1 MFGEFLDMHDLRAL
15 IAAMPACSF
24 PPMRDRAVWE
34 KIDGEDREDLL
45 AYYAQMKDTP
55 YPMLLASQ
63 FMAFVKTGSRK
74 AYEDP
79 YFLRRKKLIASVMH
93 MCLTGT
99 DEALCDVIDGVW
111 CILDESTWVISAHNV
126 NPFPGT
132 VKAADKPLPDVD
144 DRYVDL
150 FSAQTAMVLAY
161 TCHLVGDCLD
171 RQAPVIKRRVQKEI
185 EARVLTPF
193 MTRDDFWW
201 MGFIRKDLCN
211 WTPWIISNILITA
224 SLSWHDPLR
233 FAQMTDRACRM
244 LDRWLDI
251 LPADGGCD
259 EGTAYYN
266 MAGGSL
272 LDCLELLEQATNGSM
287 TFWHEEKIRNIL
299 NFPLKTRLE
308 NGWFVNFADCDAKP
322 FLCGERLQLAGE
334 KLDDPALTAMGI
346 ELRGTPSQQIADIP
360 HFSRLLMRLFHPA
373 KETAP
378 RNQKER
384 DVWLPDLELRV
395 YERGGMI
402 LCAKGGHNGESHNH
416 NDVGSFMLYVDGEP
430 EILDA
435 GNMTYTAKTFAQE
448 RYTLFNTRSTYH
460 NLPIVG
466 GYEQLPGIAYRA
478 ADVTWL
484 KDGLAMDI
492 ARAYGKEA
500 GVTRLSRSLSLADD
514 ALTLHEHIELERA
527 QQVEWVFVLRHA
539 PEIKPGCAVAGGV
552 RLTFDPALKA
562 HAEEIPVEDVRMAK
576 CFPGSIWRLIL
587 CAQEK
592 DMHDETMII
601 QRTDSRA
608 LHREGGKQ

>member
-1 MFGEFLDMHDLRAL
+1 MFGEFLDMHDLCSL
-15 IAAMPACSF
+15 IQAMPACAF
-24 PPMRDRAVWE
+24 PPMRDRAAWE
-34 KIDGEDREDLL
+34 KIDAKDREELL
-45 AYYAQMKDTP
+45 ALYARMKDTP
-55 YPMLLASQ
+55 YPMLTASQ

-79 YFLRRKKLIASVMH
+79 YFLRRKKLIASVVH

-99 DEALCDVIDGVW
+99 DEALDDVIDGVW

-132 VKAADKPLPDVD
+132 VKATDKPLPDVE

-161 TCHLVGDCLD
+161 TCHLIGDRLD
-171 RQAPVIKRRVQKEI
+171 HEAPVIRRRVQKEI

-224 SLSWHDPLR
+224 SLTWHDPLR

-244 LDRWLDI
+244 LDRWLVI

-272 LDCLELLEQATNGSM
+272 LDCLELLEQATDGQM

-334 KLDDPALTAMGI
+334 KLGDPALEAMGVA
-346 ELRGTPSQQIADIP
+346 LRSTPSQQIDGVP

-373 KETAP
+373 TEIAAQEK
-378 RNQKER
+378 NER
-384 DVWLPDLELRV
+384 DVWLPDLQLRV

-416 NDVGSFMLYVDGEP
+416 NDIGSFMLYVNGEP
-430 EILDA
+430 EVLDA
-435 GNMTYTAKTFAQE
+435 GNMTYTAKTFADE
-448 RYTLFNTRSTYH
+448 RYTLFNTRSSYH

-466 GYEQLPGIAYRA
+466 RHEQLPGTQYCA
-478 ADVTWL
+478 ADVTCL
-484 KDGLAMDI
+484 PDGLALDI
-492 ARAYGKEA
+492 AGAYGEAA
-500 GVTRLSRSLSLADD
+500 GVTRLHRSLRLAGD
-514 ALTLHEHIELERA
+514 ALTLREHIMLARA
-527 QQVEWVFVLRHA
+527 QEVDWVFMLRHQ
-539 PEIKPGCAVAGGV
+539 PDIQPGCVTAGGV
-552 RLTFDPALKA
+552 KLMFNPVLHA
-562 HAEEIPVEDVRMAK
+562 HAEEIPVNDARMAQ
-576 CFPGSIWRLIL
+576 CFPGSIWRLML
-587 CAQEK
+587 SAQAK
-592 DMHDETMII
+592 DTQDETIII
-601 QRTDSRA
+601 QKAD
-608 LHREGGKQ
+608 G